1 MNILIFSQHFWPET
15 FRINEIAAE
24 LSKKNRV
31 YVVSAWPNYNIK
43 SKKKIFCYGVEKYK
57 NVKIIRVPTIKRKNN
72 KFLNIIFNYL
82 SFIIYGIFISQDK
95 FDNTKFDVVI
105 SYATSPIYQAIPA
118 IIYSKRKKIPIFLWV
133 QDVWPEVLKDLN
145 IINNNFIIN
154 VLNKSVKYLYKT
166 CDYILAQSSSIEKI
180 LKKDY
185 KNTYLAYNPSN
196 ISKFKKRNNAN
207 RRIKKIIFAGNVGKA
222 QALEKLINFGI
233 LIKKE
238 KLPLQFEI
246 IGEGS
251 NKKNLQFIIKNKQLN
266 KIIIFKPFMKPKK
279 LEKYILNSD
288 GLLVSLG
295 KGSALSV
302 TIPAKFQTY
311 IAYGKPIFVFSD
323 NIVAEIIKKYNIG
336 FILNNKNPKK
346 NIYQFL
352 KMNINNLHQI
362 KKNSEYL
369 YKNFF
374 EIKKNTKVLEE
385 ILTTKKNEWNKK

>member
-24 LSKKNRV
+24 LSKKNKV

-43 SKKKIFCYGVEKYK
+43 NKKKIFYYGVEKYK

-72 KFLNIIFNYL
+72 NFLNIVLNYL
-82 SFIIYGIFISQDK
+82 SFIIYGIFTKQDK
-95 FDNTKFDVVI
+95 FDNTKFDIVI

-133 QDVWPEVLKDLN
+133 QDVWPDVLKDLN
-145 IINNNFIIN
+145 IINNKFIIN
-154 VLNKSVKYLYKT
+154 MLNKSIKFLYNS
-166 CDYILAQSSSIEKI
+166 CDYILAQSSSIKKI
-180 LKKDY
+180 LRKDY
-185 KNTYLAYNPSN
+185 KNTYLVYNPSN
-196 ISKFKKRNNAN
+196 IRRFKKENKVKRK
-207 RRIKKIIFAGNVGKA
+207 IKKIIFAGNVGKA

-238 KLPLQFEI
+238 KLPIQFEI

-251 NKKNLQFIIKNKQLN
+251 NKKNLQLIVKNKKLD
-266 KIIIFKPFMKPKK
+266 KIIIFKPFMRQKK

-288 GLLVSLG
+288 GLLVALG
-295 KGSALSV
+295 KGSALSA

-311 IAYGKPIFVFSD
+311 IAYGKPIFVFSN

-336 FILNNKNPKK
+336 FILNHKNPK
-346 NIYQFL
+346 NNVYQFL
-352 KMNINNLHQI
+352 KMNIKRLHQI
-362 KKNSEYL
+362 KKNSKYL

-374 EIKKNTKVLEE
+374 EIKKNTEALQE
-385 ILTTKKNEWNKK
+385 LLMSKKNEWNKK